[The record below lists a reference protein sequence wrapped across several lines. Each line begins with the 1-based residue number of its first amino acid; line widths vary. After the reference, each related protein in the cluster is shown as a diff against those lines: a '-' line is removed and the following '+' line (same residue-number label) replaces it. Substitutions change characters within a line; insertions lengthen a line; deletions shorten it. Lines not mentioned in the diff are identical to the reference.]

1 MVAGEGYVIGF
12 DFGLKHLGIAVG
24 QTVTG
29 TASGLST
36 LKARNGKPNWSEIDE
51 LLVQYRPI
59 AIVVGLPLNMDGSD
73 SHISQCAST
82 FAQRIALHTHLPTY
96 LADERLSSWAAKDDD
111 VLTGDIHARSACLIA
126 ETFLNDFSV
135 CLPVKTKLH
144 HPT

>member
-1 MVAGEGYVIGF
+1 MAAGEGYVIGI
-12 DFGLKHLGIAVG
+12 DFGLKHLGVAVG

-36 LKARNGKPNWSEIDE
+36 LKARNGRPNWSEVDE
-51 LLVQYRPI
+51 LLMQYHPI
-59 AIVVGLPLNMDGSD
+59 ALVVGLPLNMDGSD
-73 SHISQCAST
+73 SDMSQRASI
-82 FAQRIALHTHLPTY
+82 FAQRIARHTQLPTY
-96 LADERLSSWAAKDDD
+96 LADERLSSWAVKNDN

-135 CLPVKTKLH
+135 CLAVKTELH

>member
-12 DFGLKHLGIAVG
+12 DFGLKRLGIAVG

-73 SHISQCAST
+73 SHISQRAST
-82 FAQRIALHTHLPTY
+82 FAQSIARHTHLPTY
-96 LADERLSSWAAKDDD
+96 LADERLSSWAAKDND

-126 ETFLNDFSV
+126 ETFLSDFSV